1 MAEIPLAD
9 LKVGDR
15 VVATQMGGNT
25 SYTGSVAEISR
36 NRYRGKEDILVWLD
50 RKGGTAHD
58 IGLRLRG
65 GEDPPQW
72 TFVEDPTVKE
82 YKKRS
87 RGLAEVSAFK
97 RGIPEDVL
105 NYKLA
110 PMLGLKKT
118 GTARRSVR
126 KQTRRRR
133 VVRRLIRS

>member
-25 SYTGSVAEISR
+25 HYTGSIVEINR
-36 NRYRGKEDILVWLD
+36 NRYRGQEDILVWLD

-72 TFVEDPTVKE
+72 TFTEDPTVKE
-82 YKKRS
+82 YKKKA
-87 RGLAEVSAFK
+87 RGLAEVAAFK
-97 RGIPEDVL
+97 RQVPEDIL
-105 NYKLA
+105 QHELA

-118 GTARRSVR
+118 GKARRSVR

-133 VVRRLIRS
+133 VVRRLVRA